1 MSEKVYFK
9 VIKTTE
15 YIVEAES
22 SSEAFQLYRNFSV
35 WKNEDENAYEL
46 TSKDLKKYEFDY
58 T

>member
-46 TSKDLKKYEFDY
+46 TSEDLKKIRI
-58 T
+58 